1 MAPHPVPTVFN
12 SALDLG
18 SHWDP
23 PPRTTNTASPLCY
36 RTGPTAGTASSSDSP
51 VVVPG
56 GGGLTLP
63 ERNLCPAS
71 KLGTSNS

>member
-1 MAPHPVPTVFN
+1 MAPHHVPIVFN
-12 SALDLG
+12 LALDFAC
-18 SHWDP
+18 
-23 PPRTTNTASPLCY
+23 TTNTASPLCY

-51 VVVPG
+51 VVVRG

-71 KLGTSNS
+71 KLGT